1 MTERGKVAE
10 CRSLTA
16 AARGNIWR
24 IMARVVVL
32 PYALSFTREHR
43 GGFKR
48 PSLCDSA
55 VILSAQFPPHIQ
67 RKYLAIYNLINI
79 YILILFG
86 NKRSG

>member
-10 CRSLTA
+10 CRSLTAA

-55 VILSAQFPPHIQ
+55 VILSAQFPPRSHPKEISC
-67 RKYLAIYNLINI
+67 NLQFN
-79 YILILFG
+79 
-86 NKRSG
+86 